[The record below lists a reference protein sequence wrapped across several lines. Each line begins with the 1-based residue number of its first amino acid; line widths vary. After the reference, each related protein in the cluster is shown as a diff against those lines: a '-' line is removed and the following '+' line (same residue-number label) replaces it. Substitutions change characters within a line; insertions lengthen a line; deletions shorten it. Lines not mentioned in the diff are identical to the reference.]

1 MNQKIMQFKLAAFA
15 LFISGILFAQTSV
28 VTTQSGNLTIEWSES
43 LQKLMAEK
51 ESCTPP
57 PPPPRAPE
65 FCPGARIQVFYSKS
79 RSEAEQK
86 LSEAKTLFPNLYA
99 NLIYNS
105 PDYKVQVGYFE
116 SREAAESTL
125 RKARRDFPASFIFEE
140 TVRCSLLEN

>member
-1 MNQKIMQFKLAAFA
+1 MKFSVFGLML
-15 LFISGILFAQTSV
+15 LCGIFSFAQSKM
-28 VTTQSGNLTIEWSES
+28 VTNTYGNLNIEWSET

-57 PPPPRAPE
+57 PPSPTVIRE
-65 FCPGARIQVFYSKS
+65 FCQGARVQIFYSKS

-86 LSEAKTLFPNLYA
+86 LNEAKTLFPDLYS

-125 RKARRDFPASFIFEE
+125 KKARRGFPASFIFEE

>member
-28 VTTQSGNLTIEWSES
+28 VTTQSGNLTIKWSES
-43 LQKLMAEK
+43 LQALMTEK

-57 PPPPRAPE
+57 PPPEEKRKE
-65 FCPGARIQVFYSKS
+65 FCRGARIQVFYSKS

-86 LSEAKTLFPNLYA
+86 LSEAKTLFPDLYA

-125 RKARRDFPASFIFEE
+125 RKARRNFP
-140 TVRCSLLEN
+140 